1 MKRYL
6 KIFGVAFLAGV
17 GAARVLIWLNM
28 GIVHL
33 LVMRGGWEAAAAVK
47 AAPWILL
54 ALGGGLIFSI
64 AVMLADSKHYE
75 HSAQKQ
81 QQTTVKAPTRERQ
94 GNMDDLKELRALR
107 DRLLQSIGW
116 YTGKAENGNTEVKTD
131 DVICR
136 LRWVLNGKEPRQ
148 GA

>member
-33 LVMRGGWEAAAAVK
+33 LVMHGGWEVAEAFK
-47 AAPWILL
+47 AAPWVLL
-54 ALGGGLIFSI
+54 ALGFGLLLS
-64 AVMLADSKHYE
+64 VSGLLSTGEHYKRSAE
-75 HSAQKQ
+75 KQYHSLTVDESQK
-81 QQTTVKAPTRERQ
+81 
-94 GNMDDLKELRALR
+94 
-107 DRLLQSIGW
+107 
-116 YTGKAENGNTEVKTD
+116 ENA
-131 DVICR
+131 R
-136 LRWVLNGKEPRQ
+136 R

>member
-6 KIFGVAFLAGV
+6 RICSVAFLAGV

-54 ALGGGLIFSI
+54 ALGGGLIFSV
-64 AVMLADSKHYE
+64 AVMLSDSKHYE
-75 HSAQKQ
+75 RSAQK
-81 QQTTVKAPTRERQ
+81 QQTTVKASNER
-94 GNMDDLKELRALR
+94 
-107 DRLLQSIGW
+107 
-116 YTGKAENGNTEVKTD
+116 KAG
-131 DVICR
+131 
-136 LRWVLNGKEPRQ
+136 
-148 GA
+148 

>member
-33 LVMRGGWEAAAAVK
+33 LVMQGGWEVAEAFK
-47 AAPWILL
+47 AAPWVLL
-54 ALGGGLIFSI
+54 ALGFGLLLS
-64 AVMLADSKHYE
+64 VSGLLSTGEHYKRSAE
-75 HSAQKQ
+75 KQCHSLTVDESQK
-81 QQTTVKAPTRERQ
+81 
-94 GNMDDLKELRALR
+94 
-107 DRLLQSIGW
+107 
-116 YTGKAENGNTEVKTD
+116 ENA
-131 DVICR
+131 R
-136 LRWVLNGKEPRQ
+136 R

>member
-33 LVMRGGWEAAAAVK
+33 LVMRGGWEAAEAVK
-47 AAPWILL
+47 AAPWVLF
-54 ALGGGLIFSI
+54 ALGSGLLLS
-64 AVMLADSKHYE
+64 VSGLLSTGEHYKRSAE
-75 HSAQKQ
+75 KQCHSLTVDESQK
-81 QQTTVKAPTRERQ
+81 
-94 GNMDDLKELRALR
+94 
-107 DRLLQSIGW
+107 
-116 YTGKAENGNTEVKTD
+116 ENA
-131 DVICR
+131 R
-136 LRWVLNGKEPRQ
+136 R

>member
-6 KIFGVAFLAGV
+6 KICSVAFLAGV

-47 AAPWILL
+47 AAPWVL
-54 ALGGGLIFSI
+54 AAVGGGLIFSV
-64 AVMLADSKHYE
+64 AVMLSVSKHYE

-81 QQTTVKAPTRERQ
+81 QTTVKASNER
-94 GNMDDLKELRALR
+94 
-107 DRLLQSIGW
+107 
-116 YTGKAENGNTEVKTD
+116 KAG
-131 DVICR
+131 
-136 LRWVLNGKEPRQ
+136 
-148 GA
+148 